1 MPRNVVIPI
10 AAILA
15 SLCLLLVLACGNGSS
30 AEPQP
35 TALPPATAAPEATE
49 APETEP
55 TQAPSPTESE
65 AQAPE
70 APEKLTV
77 ITISNIVGDWVS
89 AVGQDK
95 VEVYPLLPPNA
106 DPHTYR
112 PGAQDITRV
121 SGADLVVPVGLSLE
135 DAWLE
140 QLLGKVVT
148 NPDSIV
154 PLGEYVEPLE
164 SRELSSE
171 HGHEGEAHT
180 HEHDEQGHE
189 HGPLDPH
196 FWLDPHRVQKAVDAI
211 AANLSRIDPE
221 NGDYYLANADAYN
234 REIDALD
241 AWIREQV
248 ATVPEERRLLVT
260 SHDSF
265 QYFALRYGFTVVGTV
280 FAISTESEPSAQEL
294 GQLIEIIEEQEAPA
308 VFTEAAIPARLS
320 QRVAEDT
327 GVKLIG
333 GLHTGSLT
341 VSGEADTY
349 LDMMRH
355 NTTIIVEALR

>member
-10 AAILA
+10 TAIIA

-30 AEPQP
+30 TEPQP
-35 TALPPATAAPEATE
+35 TAPPPATAAPEATE

-55 TQAPSPTESE
+55 TQTPSPTESE
-65 AQAPE
+65 VQATE
-70 APEKLTV
+70 ETEKLTV

-89 AVGQDK
+89 AVGQER
-95 VEVYPLLPPNA
+95 VNVSSILPPNA

-121 SGADLVVPVGLSLE
+121 SNANLVVLIGLSLE
-135 DAWLE
+135 EAWLE
-140 QLLGKVVT
+140 QLLGRVVS
-148 NPDSIV
+148 NPESMASLD
-154 PLGEYVEPLE
+154 EYVDPLE
-164 SRELSSE
+164 ATAPGDE
-171 HGHEGEAHT
+171 HSDNEE
-180 HEHDEQGHE
+180 GHE
-189 HGPLDPH
+189 HSPLDPH
-196 FWLDPHRVQKAVDAI
+196 FWLDPIRVQKAVDGI
-211 AANLSRIDPE
+211 ASHLSRVDPANSGFYE
-221 NGDYYLANADAYN
+221 ANAEAYN
-234 REIDALD
+234 QELDALD
-241 AWIREQV
+241 AWIQEQV

-265 QYFALRYGFTVVGTV
+265 QYFALRYGFTVIGTV
-280 FAISTESEPSAQEL
+280 FPVSTESEPSAQEL
-294 GQLIEIIEEQEAPA
+294 GQLIGAIEEQDAPA

-320 QRVAEDT
+320 QRVAEET

-355 NTTIIVEALR
+355 NTSVIVEVLR